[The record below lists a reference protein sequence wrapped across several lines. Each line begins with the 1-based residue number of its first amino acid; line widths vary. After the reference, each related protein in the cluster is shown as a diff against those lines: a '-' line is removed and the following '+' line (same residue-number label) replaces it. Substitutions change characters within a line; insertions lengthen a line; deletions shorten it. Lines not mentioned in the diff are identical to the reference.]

1 MAHHLTFS
9 FQAAEDAKQKG
20 FAKSLFNLFGHRTWT
35 QAEWDEVVDREVT
48 VFLDPKQTRAQ
59 AAAKARKAA
68 EKKNGKKPTKKAAV
82 QEMDRLLGPRPRG
95 ASTRVPTIKGDGMG
109 YSKDDGNILFK
120 FPPEDAAERAA
131 WSYKSRIKGA
141 HSKYGAKGEMIC
153 EGIWCSVDG
162 KGKNVEGFID
172 DELKA
177 YYLLGAPV
185 ESKAPQE
192 SKKEV
197 AQEVVDDDDLG
208 WLGLDDDDDDDLG
221 FDLGL
226 DDDEAQAELAAV
238 LKKTDARKKL
248 ASIFKRQRF
257 YKKKNGTVVPLKPMN
272 KDTFLPCVFARA
284 TIRAAIENRCNDDK
298 DQKKNERNYDEQK
311 AHWVPYWAK
320 INKKARLGT
329 FVNKKMKNPCFEGM
343 TKKEVLDNVFVVGF
357 KRFIK
362 AVEGKVQLEVEV
374 VGKDKLA
381 EILACEHVNDGDE
394 F

>member
-35 QAEWDEVVDREVT
+35 QAEWDEVVDREVM

-185 ESKAPQE
+185 ESKAPIQE

-197 AQEVVDDDDLG
+197 APEVVDDDDLG
-208 WLGLDDDDDDDLG
+208 FDLDFDLLDDDDD
-221 FDLGL
+221 

-257 YKKKNGTVVPLKPMN
+257 YKKKNGNVVPLKPMN

-284 TIRAAIENRCNDDK
+284 TIRAAIKNRCNDDK

-311 AHWVPYWAK
+311 AHWEPFWAK
-320 INKKARLGT
+320 INKKARLGIYKS
-329 FVNKKMKNPCFEGM
+329 KKLKNPCFEGM
-343 TKKEVLDNVFVVGF
+343 TKKEVLDTVFVIGF
-357 KRFIK
+357 KRFLK
-362 AVEGKVQLEVEV
+362 AVEGKVQLTNNPI
-374 VGKDKLA
+374 GKDKLA
-381 EILACEHVNDGDE
+381 QILACEDEDDE

>member
-35 QAEWDEVVDREVT
+35 QAEWDEVVDREVM

-95 ASTRVPTIKGDGMG
+95 ASTKVPTIKGDGMG
-109 YSKDDGNILFK
+109 HTKDDGNILFK
-120 FPPEDAAERAA
+120 FPPEGAAERAA
-131 WSYKSRIKGA
+131 WPYKSRIKGDN
-141 HSKYGAKGEMIC
+141 SKYGAKGEMIC

-162 KGKNVEGFID
+162 NGKNVEGFID
-172 DELKA
+172 DELRA

-185 ESKAPQE
+185 ESAPQE

-208 WLGLDDDDDDDLG
+208 FDLDFDDDDDDG
-221 FDLGL
+221 
-226 DDDEAQAELAAV
+226 EAQAELAAV

-257 YKKKNGTVVPLKPMN
+257 YKKKNGAVVPLKPMN

-284 TIRAAIENRCNDDK
+284 TIRAAIENRCNDK
-298 DQKKNERNYDEQK
+298 YDQKKNERNYDEQK
-311 AHWVPYWAK
+311 AHWEPYWGK
-320 INKKARLGT
+320 INEKARLGT
-329 FVNKKMKNPCFEGM
+329 FVNKKLKTPCFEGM
-343 TKKEVLDNVFVVGF
+343 TKKEVLDTVFVLAF
-357 KRFIK
+357 KKFLR
-362 AVEGKVQLEVEV
+362 AVEGKVQLETEV

-381 EILACEHVNDGDE
+381 QILACEDVNDQDDE

>member
-1 MAHHLTFS
+1 MALNRTFTY
-9 FQAAEDAKQKG
+9 QQLEELKIKTYV
-20 FAKSLFNLFGHRTWT
+20 KNLFDIFGHRSWT
-35 QAEWDEVVDREVT
+35 KEEWDEVVDRDVK
-48 VFLDPKQTRAQ
+48 VFFDPKQTRAQ

-95 ASTRVPTIKGDGMG
+95 ASTKVDTIKGPSMG

-120 FPPEDAAERAA
+120 FPPEDPSDRAT
-131 WSYKSRIKGA
+131 WPYKSRIKGA
-141 HSKYGAKGEMIC
+141 NSKYGAKGEMIC

-177 YYLLGAPV
+177 YYLLGTPV
-185 ESKAPQE
+185 ESAPQE

-208 WLGLDDDDDDDLG
+208 
-221 FDLGL
+221 FDLEDD

-238 LKKTDARKKL
+238 LRKTDARKKL
-248 ASIFKRQRF
+248 ASICRRVRWHW
-257 YKKKNGTVVPLKPMN
+257 KKNGTVVPLSPMN
-272 KDTFLPCVFARA
+272 MDTFVPCVFARA
-284 TIRAAIENRCNDDK
+284 TIRAAIENRCNDKK

-311 AHWVPYWAK
+311 AHWEPYWTK
-320 INKKARLGT
+320 INKKARLGIYK
-329 FVNKKMKNPCFEGM
+329 NKKLKNPCFEGM
-343 TKKEVLDNVFVVGF
+343 TKKEVLDNVFVIGF
-357 KRFIK
+357 KRFLK
-362 AVEGKVQLEVEV
+362 AVEGKVHLETEPI
-374 VGKDKLA
+374 GKDKLA
-381 EILACEHVNDGDE
+381 QILACEDEDDE

>member
-35 QAEWDEVVDREVT
+35 QAEWDEVVDREVM

-185 ESKAPQE
+185 ESNAPIQE

-197 AQEVVDDDDLG
+197 APEVVDDDDLG
-208 WLGLDDDDDDDLG
+208 FDLDFDLPDDDDD
-221 FDLGL
+221 

-248 ASIFKRQRF
+248 QKLVDNEKCKRWFRSLGRGETSFKF
-257 YKKKNGTVVPLKPMN
+257 NM
-272 KDTFLPCVFARA
+272 DTFHSCVFAEA
-284 TIRAAIENRCNDDK
+284 QIRAAIENRCNDKK
-298 DQKKNERNYDEQK
+298 DQEKSGRTYEEQK
-311 AHWVPYWAK
+311 THWNAFWTK
-320 INKKARLGT
+320 TNKKARIGIYK
-329 FVNKKMKNPCFEGM
+329 NKKMKKAGNSCFEGM
-343 TKKEVLDNVFVVGF
+343 TKKEVLDTVFVLGF
-357 KRFIK
+357 KRFLK
-362 AVEGKVQLEVEV
+362 AVEGKVQLTNNPI
-374 VGKDKLA
+374 GKDKLA
-381 EILACEHVNDGDE
+381 QILACEDEDDE

>member
-35 QAEWDEVVDREVT
+35 QAEWDEVVDREVM

-120 FPPEDAAERAA
+120 FPPEGAAERAA
-131 WSYKSRIKGA
+131 WPYKSRIKGA

-162 KGKNVEGFID
+162 NGKNVEGFID

-185 ESKAPQE
+185 ESKAPIQE
-192 SKKEV
+192 SKEEDAQEV
-197 AQEVVDDDDLG
+197 APEVVDDDDLG
-208 WLGLDDDDDDDLG
+208 
-221 FDLGL
+221 FDLED
-226 DDDEAQAELAAV
+226 DDDEAQAELAAA

-248 ASIFKRQRF
+248 ARICKRVRWHW
-257 YKKKNGTVVPLKPMN
+257 KKNGTVVPLKPMN
-272 KDTFLPCVFARA
+272 KDTFHSCVFAEA
-284 TIRAAIENRCNDDK
+284 QIRAAIENRCNDKK
-298 DQKKNERNYDEQK
+298 DQEKSGRTYEEQK
-311 AHWVPYWAK
+311 THWNAFWAK
-320 INKKARLGT
+320 TNKKARIGIYK
-329 FVNKKMKNPCFEGM
+329 NKKMKKAGNSCFEGM
-343 TKKEVLDNVFVVGF
+343 TKKEVLDTVFVLGF
-357 KRFIK
+357 KRFLK
-362 AVEGKVQLEVEV
+362 AVEDKVQLTNNP

-381 EILACEHVNDGDE
+381 QILGVEDEDDE